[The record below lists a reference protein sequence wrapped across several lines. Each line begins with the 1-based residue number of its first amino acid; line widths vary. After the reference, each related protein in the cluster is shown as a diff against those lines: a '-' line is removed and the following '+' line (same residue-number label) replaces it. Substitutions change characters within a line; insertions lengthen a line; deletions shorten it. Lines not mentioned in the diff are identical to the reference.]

1 MRFRAIIDRESLNI
15 VCSASLSR
23 VSLPRSL
30 ALSATPARSSLSPR
44 ADHVS
49 LVCDAQPPGVKT
61 CVLWLSPDCV
71 RLRAAADDDAL
82 QLFATLGVSL
92 FSEFRVESRAANVI
106 AAEVLTA
113 NLLSALR
120 AAAGAPAAV
129 LKLVKV
135 GAAPFLS
142 VAADLV
148 AGGVAAAQEVP
159 VRVLGAEELERHREP
174 ALSPIA
180 ARMTFPSPAPV
191 LSVVDHMRGL
201 LLVGG
206 GGGAKAAGAAA
217 GAGGAIAI
225 TADLA
230 ERKVVFAVRTATA
243 QVKTFFRDLVDGGGG
258 GGGGGDDGGGGDEPP
273 PAALHLHVGA
283 RHLHSA
289 LKGIKTLESSMLMCV
304 VPARALIL
312 HGENA
317 SRNATLT
324 FIIAL
329 VDVSD

>member
-1 MRFRAIIDRESLNI
+1 
-15 VCSASLSR
+15 
-23 VSLPRSL
+23 
-30 ALSATPARSSLSPR
+30 
-44 ADHVS
+44 
-49 LVCDAQPPGVKT
+49 VCDAQPPGVKT

-129 LKLVKV
+129 LKLIKV

-201 LLVGG
+201 LLLG
-206 GGGAKAAGAAA
+206 KAAGAAA
-217 GAGGAIAI
+217 GAGGGAIAI

-243 QVKTFFRDLVDGGGG
+243 QVKTFFRDLVDGGGGG

>member
-1 MRFRAIIDRESLNI
+1 M
-15 VCSASLSR
+15 
-23 VSLPRSL
+23 
-30 ALSATPARSSLSPR
+30 
-44 ADHVS
+44 
-49 LVCDAQPPGVKT
+49 CDAQPPGVKT

-129 LKLVKV
+129 LKLIKV

-201 LLVGG
+201 LLLGG
-206 GGGAKAAGAAA
+206 KAAAAGA

-230 ERKVVFAVRTATA
+230 ERKVVFAVRTATT

-258 GGGGGDDGGGGDEPP
+258 GGGGGEDGGDEPPQP

-324 FIIAL
+324 FILAL